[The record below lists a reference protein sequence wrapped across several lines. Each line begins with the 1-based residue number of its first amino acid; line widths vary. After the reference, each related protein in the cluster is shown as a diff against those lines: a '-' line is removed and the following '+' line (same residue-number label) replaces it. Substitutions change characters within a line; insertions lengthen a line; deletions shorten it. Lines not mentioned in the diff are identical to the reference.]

1 MVQSIRAG
9 AVSERDSAVF
19 FVLCPHARDATRG
32 ILCISENKPVWFS
45 IATLRLCYNVGFL
58 REMERTIKNCVVPE
72 GNPRTTRRRAR
83 ARAFIVRHSPLLS

>member
-1 MVQSIRAG
+1 VY
-9 AVSERDSAVF
+9 
-19 FVLCPHARDATRG
+19 
-32 ILCISENKPVWFS
+32 SENKPVWFS

-72 GNPRTTRRRAR
+72 GNPRTTRRRAL